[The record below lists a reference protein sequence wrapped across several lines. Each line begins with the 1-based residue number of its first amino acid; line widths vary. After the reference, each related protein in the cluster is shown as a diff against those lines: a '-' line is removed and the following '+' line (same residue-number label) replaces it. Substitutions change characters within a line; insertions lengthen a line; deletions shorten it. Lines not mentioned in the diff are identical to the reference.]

1 MSDDFIDSNVFI
13 YLFDETDDRKRR
25 IAQSLIHT
33 ALLEGSAQI
42 SFQVVQETLNVI
54 TQKLSVP
61 VKLEDAHLFLNQV
74 LLPLWKINPNST
86 LYQRG
91 LAIQTR
97 YQLGFYDSL
106 IISASL
112 QAGCRTLFSED
123 LQHGQQIETLTIQN
137 PFRK

>member
-1 MSDDFIDSNVFI
+1 MRDDFIDSNVFI

-25 IAQSLIHT
+25 IAQSLIDT

-61 VKLEDAHLFLNQV
+61 VKLEDAHLFLSQV
-74 LLPLWKINPNST
+74 LLPLWKINPNSM

-91 LAIQTR
+91 LEIQSR
-97 YQLGFYDSL
+97 YQLSFYDSL

-112 QAGCRTLFSED
+112 QGGCRTLFSED

-137 PFRK
+137 PFRN